1 MIKEIGFT
9 TPVFLSGLVG
19 RPITTWQGAAVATD
33 RGMRLIVPLSAIDT
47 CVPWHNVAWWTE
59 TAVPT
64 YMGGVSYNT
73 APDPARIDVTE
84 PVNRGT
90 ADVPDSAAQ
99 KVGDQSV
106 SPNAP
111 APGKGKKR

>member
-1 MIKEIGFT
+1 MIKEIGFV

-59 TAVPT
+59 P
-64 YMGGVSYNT
+64 T
-73 APDPARIDVTE
+73 APIGVTE
-84 PVNRGT
+84 QKGPAPVLTDGG
-90 ADVPDSAAQ
+90 PDGPIEMRVTQHVTGGGSL
-99 KVGDQSV
+99 
-106 SPNAP
+106 P
-111 APGKGKKR
+111 PGKGKKR